1 MQAFS
6 FSRSEK
12 HRFGAGK
19 ALSGVQRRHSA
30 GGGDMPAQFQFTP
43 AVSVAV
49 GPGKRPYPQS
59 CRFHSLQGREHVGL
73 EIGLPTPFLN
83 ERFGQQVPCPVAAD
97 FMSPGLEPQQHVHLF
112 RAERIELRHEK
123 RGHGTVALKKG
134 IQCVPFP
141 YRPYVE
147 GEADAGGAMGGWPA
161 AQQYKRHKKNQY
173 LIVPYQE
180 FV

>member
-19 ALSGVQRRHSA
+19 ALSGVQRRHGA
-30 GGGDMPAQFQFTP
+30 GGDEMPAQFQFTP
-43 AVSVAV
+43 AESVAV

-59 CRFHSLQGREHVGL
+59 GRFHSLQGREHVGL

-83 ERFGQQVPCPVAAD
+83 ERFGKQVPGPVAAD

-112 RAERIELRHEK
+112 RAERIELCQEK
-123 RGHGTVALKKG
+123 GGHGAAALKQG
-134 IQCVPFP
+134 IQRVPFP
-141 YRPYVE
+141 HRPVVE
-147 GEADAGGAMGGWPA
+147 GEADAGGERRLAGSSA
-161 AQQYKRHKKNQY
+161 
-173 LIVPYQE
+173 I
-180 FV
+180 